1 MNAISAWQTAR
12 FSLDLNTPK
21 VMGIVNITPD
31 SFSDG
36 GAYSGSIQAALRHA
50 EQLLKE
56 GAAILDIGGESTRPH
71 AAPVSPEEEWK
82 RVSPI
87 LAELSTWNVPISLD
101 TRRAYIIQLALEK
114 QWVDIINDVQA
125 LEDEDAVEIVSQSSA
140 GVCLMHMKGLPE
152 NMQHNPQYRNVV
164 QEVAEYLQQRVDVC
178 VAAKMDTT
186 RIVLDAGFG
195 FGKNLQHNI
204 ALMQQLNKL
213 TTSYQLPLLV
223 GVSRKR
229 MIGELTGQETPKE
242 RISGSVAAALYA
254 IKQGAKIV
262 RVHDVKETVDAIAV
276 WQALSGN

>member
-1 MNAISAWQTAR
+1 MNAINAWQTAR
-12 FSLDLNTPK
+12 FSLDLNTTK

-36 GAYSGSIQAALRHA
+36 GAYSGSIQAALKHA

-56 GAAILDIGGESTRPH
+56 GAAILDIGGESTRPQ

-87 LAELSTWNVPISLD
+87 LAELSTWNIPISLD
-101 TRRAYIIQLALEK
+101 TRRAYIMQLALEK

-178 VAAKMDTT
+178 VAAKIDTT

-204 ALMQQLNKL
+204 ALMQQLDKL

-242 RISGSVAAALYA
+242 RVSGSVAAALYA

>member
-36 GAYSGSIQAALRHA
+36 GAYSGSIQAALKHA

-82 RVSPI
+82 RISPI

-242 RISGSVAAALYA
+242 RVSGSVAAALYA

>member
-36 GAYSGSIQAALRHA
+36 GAYSGSIQAALKHA

-56 GAAILDIGGESTRPH
+56 GAAILDIGGESTRPQ

-82 RVSPI
+82 RISPI

-242 RISGSVAAALYA
+242 RVSGSVAAALYA